1 MIDPFTTQISFLV
14 FEALFCLLSALV
26 YAASRDPMRIR
37 KGTMLALDISCG
49 FMLTCE
55 YLFYVFRGSTA
66 PVEVFF
72 MRFVNAGVYYLIVLL
87 LLFYAMIVAV
97 RLFGRF
103 DLKKDMPCRKR
114 FLAVCGIVAVGLV
127 LVTVSQFTGIYYYF
141 DSNNVYQRG
150 PLFWLSAVIP
160 TFGALLVASI
170 IFEYRHRISRIQE
183 MVLISYVVLPIIG
196 EIIQILNYGN
206 SIMNICVGLAVLLM
220 FFENMIHKEKEILKA
235 SRTEFRTGLA
245 NEHGYVEWLN
255 AMKGNPDLKDYAAVF
270 FDLRKFSDIN
280 RKYGV
285 ENGNRIL
292 AGFGNILRGTIEED
306 EILGRQYG
314 NKFIAIVRRK
324 NLDRLLE
331 RLRGTEV
338 TFKDTNTGTDGKVT
352 LTAHVG
358 VYDIDRTDL
367 DGEDLLVFGGH
378 ALSTAKSRDNEEVV
392 WLTQELL
399 DSIAAGK
406 KLESD
411 IRLGIKN
418 GEFEPFYQP
427 KVNLKTGKICG
438 AEALSRWNH
447 DGKILAPGSY
457 IPIMEANDT
466 ICILDLYILKSV
478 CKDSAGW
485 LQQGIEVPMISVNFS
500 RRNLTDPDLADHI
513 DKVVRE
519 TGIPKQLIEIEV
531 TEGSDEFSVGVLRR
545 FADNLH
551 RLGYKIS
558 IDDFG
563 TAGSS
568 LTLLREITFDTLK
581 IDKGFVDHDNQKDIT
596 ILTCIIRLAN
606 EINMDIVAEGVEQKA
621 QVDILEKLGVE
632 VIQGFYFDKAL
643 SKEKMAERLRSPKY
657 GSQ

>member
-72 MRFVNAGVYYLIVLL
+72 MHFVNAGVYYLIVLL

-160 TFGALLVASI
+160 TLGALLVASVI
-170 IFEYRHRISRIQE
+170 IEYRHRISRIQE

-206 SIMNICVGLAVLLM
+206 SIMNICVGLSVLLM
-220 FFENMIHKEKEILKA
+220 FFENMIHKEKEIIKA

-292 AGFGNILRGTIEED
+292 AGFGNILRETIEED

-447 DGKILAPGSY
+447 DGKILPPGSY

-466 ICILDLYILKSV
+466 ICLLDLYILKAV
-478 CKDSAGW
+478 CEDIAGW
-485 LQQGIEVPMISVNFS
+485 LREGIEVPMISVNFS

-519 TGIPKQLIEIEV
+519 TGIPKRLIEIEV

-606 EINMDIVAEGVEQKA
+606 EINMDIVAEGVEQKT

-657 GSQ
+657 GSH

>member
-72 MRFVNAGVYYLIVLL
+72 MHFVNAGVYYLIVLL

-160 TFGALLVASI
+160 TLGALLVASVI
-170 IFEYRHRISRIQE
+170 IEYRHRISRIQE

-206 SIMNICVGLAVLLM
+206 SIMNICVGLSVLLM
-220 FFENMIHKEKEILKA
+220 FFENMIHKEKEIIKA

-245 NEHGYVEWLN
+245 NEHGYVEWLD

-292 AGFGNILRGTIEED
+292 AGFGNILRETIEED

-331 RLRGTEV
+331 RLRVTEV
-338 TFKDTNTGTDGKVT
+338 TFKDTNTGTDVKVT

-447 DGKILAPGSY
+447 DGKILPPGSY

-466 ICILDLYILKSV
+466 ICLLDLYILKAV
-478 CKDSAGW
+478 CEDIAGW
-485 LQQGIEVPMISVNFS
+485 LQEGIEVPMISVNFS

-519 TGIPKQLIEIEV
+519 TGIPKRLIEIEV

-606 EINMDIVAEGVEQKA
+606 EINMDIVAEGVEQKT

-657 GSQ
+657 GIQ

>member
-114 FLAVCGIVAVGLV
+114 FLTVCGIVAVGLV

-160 TFGALLVASI
+160 TLGALLVASVI
-170 IFEYRHRISRIQE
+170 IEYRHRVSRIQE

-206 SIMNICVGLAVLLM
+206 SIMNICVGLSVLLM
-220 FFENMIHKEKEILKA
+220 FFENMIYKEKEIIEA

-447 DGKILAPGSY
+447 DGKILPPGSY

-466 ICILDLYILKSV
+466 ICLLDLYILKAV
-478 CKDSAGW
+478 CEDIAGW
-485 LQQGIEVPMISVNFS
+485 LREGIEVPMISVNFS

-606 EINMDIVAEGVEQKA
+606 EINMDIVAEGVEQKT

-657 GSQ
+657 GSH